1 MIKTLI
7 FTIIAFVIIQCQDDD
22 SLKKEEGTSQ
32 GVKQFTGYTSVQ
44 FNVADLFISNPSLI
58 KNLRSPNNNTY
69 LFKAENFQENTST
82 LNPMTIRSESQKDVT
97 SATISSQKLQKGS
110 FKILVKNVDQN
121 DFIKFTIID
130 DSEPEKDLLTTIAS
144 SKLNNNDT
152 ISLNISST
160 VITKLMTN
168 NLNLFNQKSILF
180 FEKASNY
187 LYQEEKENKYIISQ

>member
-69 LFKAENFQENTST
+69 LF
-82 LNPMTIRSESQKDVT
+82 
-97 SATISSQKLQKGS
+97 
-110 FKILVKNVDQN
+110 
-121 DFIKFTIID
+121 
-130 DSEPEKDLLTTIAS
+130 
-144 SKLNNNDT
+144 
-152 ISLNISST
+152 
-160 VITKLMTN
+160 
-168 NLNLFNQKSILF
+168 
-180 FEKASNY
+180 
-187 LYQEEKENKYIISQ
+187 